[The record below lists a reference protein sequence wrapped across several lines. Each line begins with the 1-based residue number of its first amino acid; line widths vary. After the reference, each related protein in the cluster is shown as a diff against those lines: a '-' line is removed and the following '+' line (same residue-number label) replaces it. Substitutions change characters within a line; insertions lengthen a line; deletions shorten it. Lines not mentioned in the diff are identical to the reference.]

1 MSIDLN
7 TLFPELAKDDF
18 DYGPFAR
25 LSLKRSEANQ
35 LIQEMGL
42 KNVPIQ

>member
-18 DYGPFAR
+18 DYGPSAR